1 MRLLN
6 TESFELR
13 DSTDPPP
20 LYSVFSH
27 AHGSNDIGFEDFRYP
42 EILPLKAGFNRLW
55 QACSR
60 ARDHGSKWLWAD
72 TVCIDRSSSAAVS
85 DALNSLSRIY
95 QECTFSIIYLEDL
108 IPGEYADSNIEKQL
122 ANCAW
127 FRNVWVLPQLVFPR
141 NSFIYDRDWT
151 EIGTKASLA
160 PQISAITSIE
170 QSVLINSAA
179 LGEYSIAKR
188 ISWASKLDASRPEDR
203 TFALL
208 GILGVHMPIVYG
220 EGHKAFLRLQEEILR
235 DTSDYSLFAW
245 RPEVFQ
251 AYRGLLAYSPAE
263 FEHFRKGPNG
273 PFCIKG
279 EVQSISAGVI
289 IHAHFQAIG
298 HDLILLLENTEGFTY
313 AIRLSKSGRGFIRH
327 CISSETD
334 LGQYSWLKHPLR
346 METQINSQERDV
358 HDVLHLRICVERE
371 LETSNSGHV
380 IGIPHEPICSGH
392 KPSPVDS
399 VTTSSHRS
407 TTPTSSHDGSIEGIR
422 EPGAP
427 RLEVASE
434 NIVQGV
440 GQIEDSHLPM
450 TRAQTGSIG
459 EVNMDPSHCLDCG
472 KGNVTTEWVYDS
484 SEFEES
490 DIMDDGLSAQD
501 SESDVDTDGIS
512 VTAAI
517 SMPRTLDADHPFVEA
532 VPALVE
538 SLIERFRSQPYLK
551 SSERSNMCLEPE
563 GRKTDKLSCSESFVD
578 VQQALDSGDSDTA
591 VFHHMRG
598 WDNTPACP
606 FYIRDRQNHRTC
618 LTRYRLRNMDD
629 VREHLWA
636 IHRQPLFCPVCG
648 QTFSKT
654 ADCNGHIRSRTCNP
668 QLLLPTFEGVTISQI
683 QELAR
688 QDELPLSMENRW
700 LAMWKTIFPREER
713 PLSWFQTTDEE
724 LRVRALRKFWDL
736 HRNRIVDSF
745 LKTQVLQVHVLSD
758 EAEAIEALQNT
769 VLNRAIDKVLNS
781 GDLVEPF

>member
-13 DSTDPPP
+13 DSTEPSP

-27 AHGSNDIGFEDFRYP
+27 AHGNNDIGFEDFRYP
-42 EILPLKAGFNRLW
+42 DILPLKAGFHRLW

-72 TVCIDRSSSAAVS
+72 SVCIDRSSSAAVS

-108 IPGEYADSNIEKQL
+108 IPGDYADNNLEKQL

-127 FRNVWVLPQLVFPR
+127 FRNVWVLPQLIFPKH
-141 NSFIYDRDWT
+141 SFVYDRDWT
-151 EIGTKASLA
+151 EIGTKTSLS

-170 QSVLINSAA
+170 QSVLVNPAA

-220 EGHKAFLRLQEEILR
+220 EGQTAFLRLQEEILR

-273 PFCIKG
+273 PFRIKG
-279 EVQSISAGVI
+279 EVQPISAGVI
-289 IHAHFQAIG
+289 IHAHFQVIG
-298 HDLILLLENTEGFTY
+298 NDLVLPLENTEGFIY
-313 AIRLSKSGRGFIRH
+313 VIRFSKCGQGFIRH
-327 CISSETD
+327 CVTSEINIS
-334 LGQYSWLKHPLR
+334 QASWLKKPLR
-346 METQINSQERDV
+346 MDGI
-358 HDVLHLRICVERE
+358 HHLRICVERE
-371 LETSNSGHV
+371 SEKPNCGHAIEIPPGPNCNGHDSN
-380 IGIPHEPICSGH
+380 PI
-392 KPSPVDS
+392 DS
-399 VTTSSHRS
+399 FTTSPRETRCHYCL
-407 TTPTSSHDGSIEGIR
+407 TPTSSHNSNTEGIR

-427 RLEVASE
+427 RWERSPVNIFQGLGHIEHSE
-434 NIVQGV
+434 
-440 GQIEDSHLPM
+440 SPM
-450 TRAQTGSIG
+450 TRAQGVSIG
-459 EVNMDPSHCLDCG
+459 EVDVHPSYCLDCE
-472 KGNVTTEWVYDS
+472 KRKVTTDWVYDS
-484 SEFEES
+484 ADFEES
-490 DIMDDGLSAQD
+490 DIVDDGLSAQD
-501 SESDVDTDGIS
+501 IESDIDTDAIS

-517 SMPRTLDADHPFVEA
+517 STPRTLDADHPFLEA
-532 VPALVE
+532 VPALVD
-538 SLIERFRSQPYLK
+538 SVIERSRSQTYL
-551 SSERSNMCLEPE
+551 SLSERSNMCQQTE
-563 GRKTDKLSCSESFVD
+563 GRERTRLSCSEFFVD
-578 VQQALDSGDSDTA
+578 VQRTVDSGDGDTVA
-591 VFHHMRG
+591 VHHMRKWG
-598 WDNTPACP
+598 RSPPCP
-606 FYIRDRQNHRTC
+606 FYIRNRQTHRTC
-618 LTRYRLRNMDD
+618 LTRYRLRNMED

-648 QTFSKT
+648 QTFSKSV
-654 ADCNGHIRSRTCNP
+654 DCNGHIRSRTCNP
-668 QLLLPTFEGVTISQI
+668 QILLPIFEGVTISQI

-700 LAMWKTIFPREER
+700 LAMWNTIFPGEER
-713 PLSWFQTTDEE
+713 PLSWFHTTDEE
-724 LRVRALRKFWDL
+724 LRVHALRRIWDL
-736 HRNRIVDSF
+736 HRHSIVESF
-745 LKTQVLQVHVLSD
+745 LKTQVLQLHVVSD
-758 EAEAIEALQNT
+758 EGEAVEALQNT

-781 GDLVEPF
+781 GDLIESL